1 MSIRSGSPRATSA
14 DVARLAGV
22 SRATVS
28 FVLNDTEPGRV
39 SDATRAKV
47 RAAAEQL
54 GYVSNAAARSLRAGR
69 SNLVLMPATQAAIG
83 RLVSDLL
90 DDLQQALHELGY
102 TLVLH
107 GGRGAD
113 PVEVA
118 RVWAEMRPAA
128 VIAPAPGLTSA
139 AVELLHQA
147 GVGAVIAT
155 GSEPVPGAHTVILR
169 QDEMGRLAAEH
180 LIARGRRHLAV
191 VMPGERGLDVFAEER
206 LAGARVAARG
216 SGVEVTPVPLAYR
229 WEDAAALAHDWPGY
243 DGVFAYND
251 EYALLLLRALQDAG
265 LAVPERVA
273 VAGADDLLL
282 ARLAQPALTSVRIE
296 LGGAAELAALV
307 HRLIEEPGTAP
318 GVVDTARMHLVVRE
332 SS

>member
-1 MSIRSGSPRATSA
+1 MSGSPHPARATSA

-54 GYVSNAAARSLRAGR
+54 GYVGHAAARALRAGR

-83 RLVSDLL
+83 RLVSDWL
-90 DDLQQALHELGY
+90 DDLQQALHEHGY

-128 VIAPAPGLTSA
+128 VLAPGPGLSPA
-139 AVELLHQA
+139 AVELLHTA
-147 GVGAVIAT
+147 GVRAVIAT
-155 GSEPVPGAHTVILR
+155 GGEPVPGAHTVIFR
-169 QDEMGRLAAEH
+169 QDELGRLAAAH
-180 LIARGRRHLAV
+180 LIERGRRRLAV
-191 VMPGERGLDVFAEER
+191 LMPRERGLDVFAEER
-206 LAGARVAARG
+206 LAGVRAAAQGRD
-216 SGVEVTPVPLAYR
+216 VEVTPVPLGYD
-229 WEDAAALAHDWPGY
+229 WDEALALARSWPGL
-243 DGVFAYND
+243 DGVFGYND
-251 EYALLLLRALQDAG
+251 EYALLLIRALQEVG
-265 LAVPERVA
+265 RAVPGEVS

-282 ARLAQPALTSVRIE
+282 ARIAQPALTSVRIE
-296 LGGAAELAALV
+296 LGAATELAALV
-307 HRLIEEPGTAP
+307 HRMIEEPAEP
-318 GVVDTARMHLVVRE
+318 GVVDTIRMHLIIRD
-332 SS
+332 ST